1 MSKQLLLVEPNR
13 TIADRVSA
21 AIRDLVQVHAYPQ
34 FEAGKTLVSNAHLDY
49 VVANLRLG
57 AFNGL
62 HLVHLAA
69 TAATPPRCIVYTETR
84 DAALAREV
92 HRAGAFYET
101 AECLPVTLVSYL
113 RGTLP
118 AYDRRDPGRN
128 DRRSLARGG
137 RRCWDQ
143 HLLKLSA

>member
-13 TIADRVSA
+13 IVADRLTA
-21 AIRDLVQVHAYPQ
+21 AIRDVVHVHTYWQ
-34 FEAGKTLVSNAHLDY
+34 FEAGKALIANTPFDF

-69 TAATPPRCIVYTETR
+69 SAGSAPRCIVYTDVREP
-84 DAALAREV
+84 ALAAEV
-92 HRAGAFYET
+92 RRVGAFYDT
-101 AECLPVTLVSYL
+101 AECLPVTLSAYL
-113 RGTLP
+113 RGGLP
-118 AYDRRDPGRN
+118 AFDRRDPGRA
-128 DRRSLARGG
+128 DRRGSFRGG

-143 HLLKLSA
+143 HLLALSA